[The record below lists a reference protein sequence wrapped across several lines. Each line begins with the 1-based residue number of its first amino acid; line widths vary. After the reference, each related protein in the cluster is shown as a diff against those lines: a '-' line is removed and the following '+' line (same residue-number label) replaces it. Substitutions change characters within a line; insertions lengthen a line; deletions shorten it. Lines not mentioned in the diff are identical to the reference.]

1 MFKAILGG
9 TTAVMIVVSSL
20 AYAQQSATGS
30 AGGHE
35 HWRPSQADI
44 TAFTDAR
51 IAALKAGLQ
60 LTPDQEKSWPAVEQ
74 AMRDMARQREQRM
87 TERRGAQHPTNAIE
101 WMRGRADRMT
111 ARAAELKKFADAS
124 APLYSSLN
132 EDQKHRFVV
141 LVRAIARHR
150 HHFAEWRGHRG
161 HEEGAPK

>member
-1 MFKAILGG
+1 MFKTVLAG
-9 TTAVMIVVSSL
+9 TTALMITASSL
-20 AYAQQSATGS
+20 AYAQQPASDPTGE
-30 AGGHE
+30 HE
-35 HWRPSQADI
+35 HWRPSQADM
-44 TAFTDAR
+44 TAFDDAR

-60 LTPDQEKSWPAVEQ
+60 LTLDQAQNWPAVEE
-74 AMRDMARQREQRM
+74 AMRIIGKERDLRMAEHAAAQRP
-87 TERRGAQHPTNAIE
+87 ANPIE
-101 WMRGRADRMT
+101 WMRARADRM
-111 ARAAELKKFADAS
+111 AERAAALKKFADAA